1 MMKLQGKGPT
11 NRNSTQMT
19 HFQFSSTNSYMH
31 FNVYLCFVKSSTSK
45 YPQPSL
51 SFFLPQIKHT
61 HTQQQQQQMNRW
73 MCTHILPKKRQ
84 KKTLDKLATCV
95 HTCKQFTISS
105 KQISLSASCLP
116 PPGLMIITGCGFL
129 RTTTAQYHGRES
141 EPKQTP
147 RGGLLS
153 TTNFEFLNSW
163 DPT

>member
-1 MMKLQGKGPT
+1 MI
-11 NRNSTQMT
+11 

-61 HTQQQQQQMNRW
+61 HTHTTTTTNESMNVY
-73 MCTHILPKKRQ
+73 THFTKKETK

-153 TTNFEFLNSW
+153 TTNFEFLNS
-163 DPT
+163 